1 VTLALPF
8 AVLAHRLA
16 YDANRRAAI
25 VAALVMSQILISTTS
40 TGLLPNRWAEMAQVY
55 GAFVGAFVVLLV
67 ALAGQLRRSSLQAV
81 HVSARSI
88 KSAA

>member
-1 VTLALPF
+1 
-8 AVLAHRLA
+8 
-16 YDANRRAAI
+16 
-25 VAALVMSQILISTTS
+25 
-40 TGLLPNRWAEMAQVY
+40 MAQVY